1 MKILHLASQFFPDYL
16 GSSVRLYNLLSHLPF
31 EVDIIAGNKTIDG
44 EYITLAK
51 ERFGNVSV
59 HRVSLEP
66 NGICS
71 QLPFRYFY
79 HLAAKSNVKRLIC
92 QEKEIDIIHAHG
104 TKVITGEAAME
115 SSKKWKIPF
124 ICEIHAVRKDYISG
138 WSKYFH
144 NIYAE
149 HKTKQILDSSSQI
162 ITLTYALKNWLRRH
176 YKVDNKKI
184 TVVPNGVDVQTF
196 RPKLEYERGA
206 KEIRDKLGADDRKII
221 MYSGYMDT
229 LNGITDLVQFLPEII
244 RKRQDVCF
252 LFVGYGPER
261 DRVLSLSQRY
271 PRNVKYLSPV
281 PHDKMP
287 IYYQMCDLFLIP
299 RPSTISTET
308 LTPLKLLET
317 MAMEKP
323 VLASNVGG
331 IAEVIRHGHN
341 GFLFDKE
348 TGVSLKH
355 LLMQVL
361 DNDCSQICREAR
373 KTVVKKY
380 KWENSAA
387 SLQEAYQQLL

>member
-1 MKILHLASQFFPDYL
+1 MKILHLASQFFPEYS
-16 GSSVRLYNLLSHLPF
+16 GSSVRLYHLLSHLPF
-31 EVDIIAGNKTIDG
+31 EVDIIVNNKTIDG
-44 EYITLAK
+44 EYVTLPK
-51 ERFGNVSV
+51 EKFGNINV
-59 HRVSLEP
+59 RRISLEP

-79 HLAAKSNVKRLIC
+79 HLAARSNVKRLISR
-92 QEKEIDIIHAHG
+92 EKEIDVIHAHD
-104 TKVITGEAAME
+104 TKVVTGEAAME
-115 SSKKWKIPF
+115 SSKKLKIPF
-124 ICEIHAVRKDYISG
+124 ICEIHAARKDYISG

-149 HKTKQILDSSSQI
+149 YKTKQILDSSSQI

-206 KEIRDKLGADDRKII
+206 KEIRDKLGTDNRKIV

-244 RKRQDVCF
+244 HKRQDVCF

-281 PHDKMP
+281 PHDRMP

-317 MAMEKP
+317 MAMEKLI
-323 VLASNVGG
+323 LASNVGG
-331 IAEVIRHGHN
+331 IAEVIRHGQN
-341 GFLFDKE
+341 GYLFEKGNME
-348 TGVSLKH
+348 SLKQV
-355 LLMQVL
+355 LMHVL
-361 DNDCSQICREAR
+361 DNDYSQVCRKAR
-373 KTVVKKY
+373 KMVVKKY
-380 KWENSAA
+380 RWENSAGA
-387 SLQEAYQQLL
+387 LQEVYQQLL